1 MNARVE
7 SALEH
12 LLGQPFKESL
22 GIPNVRHR
30 RGKDATTQVL
40 TRRLLSLDY
49 LIERPGLRWLATEDD
64 TVRRFEALGINRR
77 NFPYRLY
84 GPEGRPKVPRYFA
97 FKLPIAVDDQAA
109 TFVYVDAAQRPQC
122 SSSDS
127 TQRSA
132 TAMDTSTAHGPNTET
147 HDGSSMFAMETPSFT
162 LVRPLSTRP
171 ASAQTTGPAMQ
182 SPVQQCPGHRETRQ
196 HVAVPR
202 SGRSHHR
209 RLPTMMPCYGS

>member
-1 MNARVE
+1 MHSRLHIEIMTRLRSRWATCRPLLAHRAE
-7 SALEH
+7 SAH
-12 LLGQPFKESL
+12 Q
-22 GIPNVRHR
+22 RHD
-30 RGKDATTQVL
+30 KVQ
-40 TRRLLSLDY
+40 
-49 LIERPGLRWLATEDD
+49 
-64 TVRRFEALGINRR
+64 RFEALGINRR

-97 FKLPIAVDDQAA
+97 FKLPISVDDQAA

-162 LVRPLSTRP
+162 LVRPLSTRL
-171 ASAQTTGPAMQ
+171 ASAQTTAPAM
-182 SPVQQCPGHRETRQ
+182 
-196 HVAVPR
+196 
-202 SGRSHHR
+202 
-209 RLPTMMPCYGS
+209 